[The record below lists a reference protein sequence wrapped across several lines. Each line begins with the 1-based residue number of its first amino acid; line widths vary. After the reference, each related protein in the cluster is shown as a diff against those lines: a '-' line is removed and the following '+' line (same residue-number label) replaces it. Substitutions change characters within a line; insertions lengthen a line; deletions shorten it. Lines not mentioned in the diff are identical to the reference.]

1 MTDKAHG
8 QIPQAYETFMVP
20 LLFEPYATDIAA
32 RVKKLGPST
41 ILETAA
47 GTGIVTEK
55 LRDILPPDGNLLA
68 TDLGPGML
76 ALATPKFSN
85 DTNVKLEVMDAT
97 ALSLP
102 SNTFDAVVCQFAWM
116 FFPDKLVAA
125 REAFRVL
132 VPGGHL
138 VFNVWD
144 SIDKN
149 PATRIAR
156 ETLLTFF
163 GADPPSFHV
172 TPFSMWDKDPIRRMV
187 AEAGFTSIE
196 IDTVPIT
203 SEVPSAKFAANG
215 LVRGNPVITKI
226 EERFPE
232 KIDEIIDAVAAAI
245 ARELGDNP
253 LRAPLQA
260 HVIVAQ
266 RAT

>member
-8 QIPQAYETFMVP
+8 QIPKAYDTFMVP
-20 LLFEPYATDIAA
+20 FLFEPYAEDTAA
-32 RVKKLGPST
+32 RVKKLGAST

-47 GTGIVTEK
+47 GTGIVTGK
-55 LRDILPPDGNLLA
+55 LRDILPPWGHLLA
-68 TDLGPGML
+68 TDLGPAML
-76 ALATPKFSN
+76 ALAAPKFSN
-85 DTNVKLEVMDAT
+85 DMNVKLEVMDAS

-102 SNTFDAVVCQFAWM
+102 SATFDVVVCNFGWM
-116 FFPDKLVAA
+116 FFPDKLAAA

-132 VPGGHL
+132 LPGGHL

-163 GADPPSFHV
+163 GKDPPSFHV
-172 TPFSMWDKDPIRRMV
+172 TPFSMWDKDEIRRLV
-187 AEAGFTSIE
+187 AQAGFTSIE
-196 IDTVPIT
+196 IDTVAIT
-203 SEVPSAKFAANG
+203 SEVPSAKYAANG

-232 KIDEIIDAVAAAI
+232 KIEEILDAVAGAI
-245 ARELGDNP
+245 ARELGDDP

-266 RAT
+266 RAE

>member
-20 LLFEPYATDIAA
+20 FLFEPYAKDIAA
-32 RVKKLGPST
+32 RVKKLGAST

-47 GTGIVTEK
+47 GTGCVTEK
-55 LRDILPPDGNLLA
+55 LRDILPPGGQLLA

-76 ALATPKFSN
+76 DLAAPKFVN
-85 DTNVKLEVMDAT
+85 DKNVKLETMDAT

-102 SNTFDAVVCQFAWM
+102 SNAFDAVVCQFAWM
-116 FFPDKLVAA
+116 FFPDKLAAA

-132 VPGGHL
+132 LPKGHL

-149 PATRIAR
+149 PATKIAR
-156 ETLLTFF
+156 EMILTFF
-163 GADPPSFHV
+163 GNDPPSFHV
-172 TPFSMWDKDPIRRMV
+172 TPFSMWDKDPIRRMI

-196 IDTVPIT
+196 IDTVAIT
-203 SEVPSAKFAANG
+203 SEVPSATFAANG
-215 LVRGNPVITKI
+215 LVRANPVITKI
-226 EERFPE
+226 EERMPDKVE
-232 KIDEIIDAVAAAI
+232 EIVDAVAGAI

-253 LRAPLQA
+253 LRSPLQA

-266 RAT
+266 RAE